1 MTLLIHYHVSKNWHT
16 QVWGRRIEILEAN
29 IVRPCL
35 KIKMAIE
42 KLRNGYLRPLEI
54 ANRVFQK
61 KPAS

>member
-1 MTLLIHYHVSKNWHT
+1 M
-16 QVWGRRIEILEAN
+16 EAN

-35 KIKMAIE
+35 KKKMATEEIFPDCFWLE

-61 KPAS
+61 KNLLLRQGLG